1 MTRTADQL
9 VDDYLRRLNRELADL
24 PRARRREVVEEIT
37 EHIAEA
43 RAALPV
49 ESEAD
54 VRNLLDRVGDPSELA
69 ADARERFGLRPS
81 RAGIREIAAIVL
93 LLVGGFLMFIGWVV
107 GVVLLWASDA
117 WNTRDKLIGTLVVPG
132 GLVLPLSL
140 FVLAGTGETCS
151 GVIDPRTRAVIER
164 TCTGGP
170 SFAAQLLAGAVFV
183 VLVLAPIVTSIYLAR
198 RMRRPALAAA

>member
-1 MTRTADQL
+1 MTLTADQL
-9 VDDYLRRLNRELADL
+9 VDKYLERLNRELADL
-24 PRARRREVVEEIT
+24 PRARRREVVEEIK

-43 RAALPV
+43 RAALPA

-69 ADARERFGLRPS
+69 ADARDRFGLRPS
-81 RAGIREIAAIVL
+81 RAGAREIAALVL
-93 LLVGGFLMFIGWVV
+93 LLVGGFLMFVGWVV

-117 WNTRDKLIGTLVVPG
+117 WNTRDKLIGTLVLPG
-132 GLVLPLSL
+132 GLVLPLAL

-151 GVIDPRTRAVIER
+151 GQIDPRTHAVIGE

-170 SFAAQLLAGAVFV
+170 SLAAEILAGAVLV
-183 VLVLAPIVTSIYLAR
+183 ALVLAPIVTSIYLAR
-198 RMRRPALAAA
+198 RMRRPAVAAA